1 LYDALQRLAERRIAA
16 YNLTVEKNRLLDRL
30 IEVSVEVDR
39 LTDDNFDL
47 HNSIE
52 YLKEKVEYWRGL
64 YVANALK
71 LRQLRKIHNLCRS
84 NRPIILYR

>member
-47 HNSIE
+47 NNSIE
-52 YLKEKVEYWRGL
+52 YLKDKVEYWRGL
-64 YVANALK
+64 YVATTLK
-71 LRQLRKIHNLCRS
+71 LRRLQKIHNLCRS